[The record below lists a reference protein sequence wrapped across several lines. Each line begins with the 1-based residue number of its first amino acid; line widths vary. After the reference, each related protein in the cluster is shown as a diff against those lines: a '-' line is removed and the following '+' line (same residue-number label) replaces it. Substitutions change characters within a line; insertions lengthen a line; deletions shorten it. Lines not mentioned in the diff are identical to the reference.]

1 MLTQERYPTDE
12 QLLTCIIQRDLR
24 SFEMFYDKHAEV
36 VYGLILHIVQD
47 HALADEILQETFLQ
61 VWSQA
66 ESISKE
72 TDVAAWLYHV
82 SRQRSL
88 DALRWTLRN
97 SQQRTSLQERICQQA
112 RSPASQAAAYDFPS
126 QLLVDFTD
134 RSLQTQRQSVCQTF
148 QAMSED
154 QRVSLSLT
162 YFAGMNAQEIAN
174 YANLSANWV
183 KALITDGIER
193 LNAVAPALRHEQKE
207 PV

>member
-1 MLTQERYPTDE
+1 MLTQDRYPTDE
-12 QLLTCIIQRDLR
+12 QLLNRIIQRDLR

-61 VWSQA
+61 VWGQA
-66 ESISKE
+66 ESISHE
-72 TDVAAWLYHV
+72 TEVAAWLYHV
-82 SRQRSL
+82 ARQRSL

-97 SQQRTSLQERICQQA
+97 SQQRTSLQDRICQQA
-112 RSPASQAAAYDFPS
+112 RSPLTTNTPYDFPS

-134 RSLQTQRQSVCQTF
+134 KSLQNQRQTVCKTF

-162 YFAGMNAQEIAN
+162 YFAGMTAQEIAN
-174 YANLSANWV
+174 YVNLSANWV
-183 KALITDGIER
+183 KTLITDGIER
-193 LNAVAPALRHEQKE
+193 LNAVAPALRQEQKE
-207 PV
+207 PA